1 VILNSV
7 LLKRK
12 VSSTSNGCGR
22 LWRQAPGISKER
34 FIASLVQ
41 LAAQVLAQRVVPPWG
56 TCSIIPLS
64 GIRSNSPAL
73 CSMLSA
79 LCLFLLPADPFLLPP
94 YALLSA
100 PRSPGEA
107 LTRSVVRGSLHTN
120 QTITI
125 RVGDR
130 KSGTFGEV
138 VP

>member
-1 VILNSV
+1 MAAV
-7 LLKRK
+7 
-12 VSSTSNGCGR
+12 GCGVR
-22 LWRQAPGISKER
+22 RQGSGKNVLSLR
-34 FIASLVQ
+34 SFDHCVRSIALLVQ
-41 LAAQVLAQRVVPPWG
+41 LAAQALAQRVVPPWG